1 MLNQRTWTNENNETN
16 NKHKKQAHRTRYQ
29 QQDNNNIKEI
39 FRNKTNTKGQEQ

>member
-1 MLNQRTWTNENNETN
+1 MNKWKQRNQQYTQKASTQDTVG
-16 NKHKKQAHRTRYQ
+16 RYQ